1 MRKKLALI
9 LAVAIMALLP
19 LNASATTKNGSGD
32 QECQTCS
39 KGSDKAKLI
48 KEIKDVY
55 NIDVE
60 TLSNKG
66 VKEVEQLAAEKS
78 DKFKDTIDKYKDL
91 GYKKVDLKDKS
102 LLYKNAQI
110 DKDGTKSD
118 LEFVYGVYKNEKGD
132 VITYTLGYAK
142 ETKKFFN
149 FSVLKVPHNSKNQD
163 DVTVLIQKNDSNFKV
178 FGKDNAVSS
187 PGQMSTQGFSWSGK
201 SFACGML
208 GVLACINYCGVV
220 TLAFPPAG
228 VACDVVC
235 GAAMAA
241 ACA

>member
-19 LNASATTKNGSGD
+19 LNASATTKDGSGD

-78 DKFKDTIDKYKDL
+78 DKFIDTIDKYKDL

-110 DKDGTKSD
+110 DKDGSA
-118 LEFVYGVYKNEKGD
+118 FHD
-132 VITYTLGYAK
+132 VR
-142 ETKKFFN
+142 
-149 FSVLKVPHNSKNQD
+149 S
-163 DVTVLIQKNDSNFKV
+163 
-178 FGKDNAVSS
+178 
-187 PGQMSTQGFSWSGK
+187 
-201 SFACGML
+201 
-208 GVLACINYCGVV
+208 
-220 TLAFPPAG
+220 
-228 VACDVVC
+228 
-235 GAAMAA
+235 
-241 ACA
+241 